1 MEKGFDFQLPCP
13 FYYPLLVVQVG
24 RDEVD
29 ERSTRIAIRNFKAL
43 GCLVGQTGAQVVF
56 LIPLV
61 SRNECQKELENP
73 RLVSLVEFWGF

>member
-24 RDEVD
+24 SDEVD
-29 ERSTRIAIRNFKAL
+29 ERSTRIAIRNLKAL